1 MSQLFCST
9 TVELGGLG
17 GAYTPS
23 IFFRKKVKTYNL
35 VSSSA
40 STLQVTRRCPCCLV
54 LSLCYPRLCLSSLEE
69 VCFTWYMIIKSWPSL
84 YWQVSL
90 GTGFGSLLHY
100 VKLVDETSS
109 IDILYFVITGV
120 STFFTLILIVT
131 LVLNLQQNITTST
144 KNGNLFVSMVTIRH
158 FRNEK
163 GTANWGLK
171 VSRKCFWDCYWHGR
185 WSRRQRGGG
194 GVGGGR

>member
-1 MSQLFCST
+1 MSQFFCST

-17 GAYTPS
+17 GAYTPP
-23 IFFRKKVKTYNL
+23 IFFRKKSKDLQPRPQPSLTRL
-35 VSSSA
+35 VTS
-40 STLQVTRRCPCCLV
+40 RCPCCLV
-54 LSLCYPRLCLSSLEE
+54 LSLCYPRLCLSSLEGN
-69 VCFTWYMIIKSWPSL
+69 CFTTYLIFKSWPYL

-131 LVLNLQQNITTST
+131 LVLNLQQKITTST

-163 GTANWGLK
+163 GTGNWLEPK
-171 VSRKCFWDCYWHGR
+171 SIP
-185 WSRRQRGGG
+185 
-194 GVGGGR
+194 

>member
-1 MSQLFCST
+1 MSQFFCST

-17 GAYTPS
+17 GDYTPP

-35 VSSSA
+35 VPSSA
-40 STLQVTRRCPCCLV
+40 STLQVTSRCPCYLV
-54 LSLCYPRLCLSSLEE
+54 LSLCYRRVGLSSLEE
-69 VCFTWYMIIKSWPSL
+69 VCFTWYMIFKSWPSL

-131 LVLNLQQNITTST
+131 LVLNLQQKITTST

-163 GTANWGLK
+163 GTGNWLEPKSIPQVFLGLLLA
-171 VSRKCFWDCYWHGR
+171 
-185 WSRRQRGGG
+185 
-194 GVGGGR
+194 

>member
-1 MSQLFCST
+1 MLFS
-9 TVELGGLG
+9 V
-17 GAYTPS
+17 
-23 IFFRKKVKTYNL
+23 V
-35 VSSSA
+35 
-40 STLQVTRRCPCCLV
+40 
-54 LSLCYPRLCLSSLEE
+54 PRLCLSSLEGN
-69 VCFTWYMIIKSWPSL
+69 CFTTYLIFKSWPYL

-120 STFFTLILIVT
+120 STFFTLILIAT
-131 LVLNLQQNITTST
+131 LVLNLQQKITTST

-163 GTANWGLK
+163 GTGN
-171 VSRKCFWDCYWHGR
+171 
-185 WSRRQRGGG
+185 
-194 GVGGGR
+194 

>member
-1 MSQLFCST
+1 MFND
-9 TVELGGLG
+9 G
-17 GAYTPS
+17 GAGRAGRGLYTPN
-23 IFFRKKVKTYNL
+23 IFQKKSKDLQPRPQLSLTRL
-35 VSSSA
+35 VTS
-40 STLQVTRRCPCCLV
+40 RCPCCLV
-54 LSLCYPRLCLSSLEE
+54 LSLCYPRLCLSSLEGN
-69 VCFTWYMIIKSWPSL
+69 CFTTYLIFKSWPYL

-131 LVLNLQQNITTST
+131 LVLNLQQKITTST

-163 GTANWGLK
+163 GTGN
-171 VSRKCFWDCYWHGR
+171 
-185 WSRRQRGGG
+185 
-194 GVGGGR
+194 

>member
-17 GAYTPS
+17 GVYTPP

-35 VSSSA
+35 VPSSA
-40 STLQVTRRCPCCLV
+40 STLQVTSRCPCCLV
-54 LSLCYPRLCLSSLEE
+54 LPLFYPRLFLSSLEE
-69 VCFTWYMIIKSWPSL
+69 VSLTRYLIFKSWLSL
-84 YWQVSL
+84 CWQVSL

-100 VKLVDETSS
+100 VKLVDETSL

-120 STFFTLILIVT
+120 FTFFTLILIVT
-131 LVLNLQQNITTST
+131 LVLNLQQKITTST

-163 GTANWGLK
+163 GSDWAVEWVESPHCLFMF
-171 VSRKCFWDCYWHGR
+171 VLL
-185 WSRRQRGGG
+185 
-194 GVGGGR
+194 